1 MPYRKGASIIAP
13 VSKSVGVS
21 PARDFMFSYIL
32 RRLWQMIPTLLGVI
46 LLIFFL
52 FKFFGGDPA
61 EIMAG
66 LKSSPERIASLR
78 AQMGLDKP
86 VWQQLWIFVQQ
97 IFTFNWGKSWTTN
110 EAIADIFA
118 TRLPATLTI
127 MVPILLLEVV
137 LAIVAGLAVAYVRG
151 SRTDRA
157 IMAITTVA
165 LSISFL
171 VYIIV
176 GQYLFGFVLGW
187 FPVQGWSNS
196 VWKNLVTYAPLP
208 VFLAVLVSLAPQT
221 RLYRSF
227 FLDEIGQDYVRTA
240 RAKGVSENSILFKHV
255 LRNAMIPIL
264 TNVATQLPGVFIGS
278 FLIEVFFS
286 IPGLGREILVAV
298 NRSDYPVIQAATV
311 YLAALT
317 MVINLMTDVLYKFV
331 DPRVTL
337 K

>member
-1 MPYRKGASIIAP
+1 
-13 VSKSVGVS
+13 
-21 PARDFMFSYIL
+21 MFSYIL
-32 RRLWQMIPTLLGVI
+32 RRVWQMIPTLLGVI

-78 AQMGLDKP
+78 AQLGLDKP

-97 IFTFNWGKSWTTN
+97 IFTFDWGKSWTTN
-110 EAIADIFA
+110 ESIANIFA

-127 MVPILLLEVV
+127 MVPILLLEVA

-151 SRTDRA
+151 SLTDRA
-157 IMAITTVA
+157 IMVITTVA

-240 RAKGVSENSILFKHV
+240 RAKGVSENAILFKHV

-317 MVINLMTDVLYKFV
+317 MVINLITDVLYKFV

>member
-1 MPYRKGASIIAP
+1 ML
-13 VSKSVGVS
+13 
-21 PARDFMFSYIL
+21 SYIL

-46 LLIFFL
+46 LLVFFL

-61 EIMAG
+61 EVMAG
-66 LKSSPERIASLR
+66 LNASPARIASLR
-78 AQMGLDKP
+78 AQLGLDKS
-86 VWQQLWIFVQQ
+86 VWAQLWVFIQQ
-97 IFTFNWGKSWTTN
+97 IFTFDWGKSWTTN
-110 EAIADIFA
+110 EAISSIFS

-127 MVPILLLEVV
+127 MIPILVLDVI
-137 LAIVAGLAVAYVRG
+137 LAILAGLAVAYVRG
-151 SRTDRA
+151 SLTDRA
-157 IMAITTVA
+157 IMIITTVA

-176 GQYLFGFVLGW
+176 GQYVFGFLLGW

-196 VWKNLVTYAPLP
+196 VWKNLAVYAPLP
-208 VFLAVLVSLAPQT
+208 VILAVLVSLAPQT

-240 RAKGVSENSILFKHV
+240 RAKGVTENTILLKHV

-311 YLAALT
+311 YLAFLT
-317 MVINLMTDVLYKFV
+317 MVINLITDVLYKFV